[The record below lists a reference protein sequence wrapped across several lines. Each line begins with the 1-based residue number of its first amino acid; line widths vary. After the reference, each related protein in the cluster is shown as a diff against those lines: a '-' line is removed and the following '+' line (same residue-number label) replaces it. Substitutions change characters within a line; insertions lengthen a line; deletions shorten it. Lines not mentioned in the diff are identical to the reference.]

1 MTESGVG
8 PERLARGG
16 ETSPPRGR
24 RPWSGRTGAQRAGG
38 VDVAAA
44 DVGGAALGAQAATG
58 IAAAAAVQATADRAA
73 VALLV
78 QTRLADAGARG
89 DARGHQGL
97 FHVMLLGVAE

>member
-8 PERLARGG
+8 PERLALGG

-58 IAAAAAVQATADRAA
+58 ITAAVQATADRAA